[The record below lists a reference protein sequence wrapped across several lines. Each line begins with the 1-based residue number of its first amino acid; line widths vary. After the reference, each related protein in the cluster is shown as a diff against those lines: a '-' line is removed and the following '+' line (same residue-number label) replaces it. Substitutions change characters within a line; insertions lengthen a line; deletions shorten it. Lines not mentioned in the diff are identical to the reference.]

1 MVKVLVYT
9 WTGDFNFTNL
19 RKNILGHTI
28 FPNFEV
34 FRQKGKVLMETWVKL
49 CHILTN
55 RELQKTKNS
64 YFQRFLTR
72 FEARDDEN
80 WDLKSRLGVYFCL
93 I

>member
-1 MVKVLVYT
+1 
-9 WTGDFNFTNL
+9 
-19 RKNILGHTI
+19 
-28 FPNFEV
+28 
-34 FRQKGKVLMETWVKL
+34 METWVKL

-80 WDLKSRLGVYFCL
+80 WDLKSRLGVYFV
-93 I
+93 